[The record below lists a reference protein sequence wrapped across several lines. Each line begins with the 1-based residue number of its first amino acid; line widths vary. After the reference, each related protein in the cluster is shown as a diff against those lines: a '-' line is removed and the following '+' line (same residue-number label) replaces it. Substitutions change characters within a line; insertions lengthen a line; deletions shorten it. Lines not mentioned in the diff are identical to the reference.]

1 MSRFKLAFILS
12 TFLFISYS
20 QNDVDAIRYSRIGG
34 GGSAR
39 FISMGGAFGAVGADL
54 SCAAYNPAGLGVF
67 RKGELSFS
75 AGFRATNNS
84 ADIYKKTSSVFDL
97 NGNFNN
103 VGFAYAWKAA
113 NDPDSRHV
121 FSIVG
126 TQLQNF
132 NNSTSM
138 SGYTNSSSLGKDML
152 NLAVKYQSPGNNIT
166 GNLNSSYEGLGFNA
180 FLLDTANNNFF
191 SFEDPKRTVKQTR
204 SVVTAGRVNDWNLS
218 YAYSYKDKFYLGA
231 SLGLPQVSY
240 ESTTT
245 HTEEDDKDSMRV
257 TVNPANNSYSTTYVD
272 DLPVIY
278 NSRLGFKN
286 LVYTEYFK
294 TTGSG
299 VNLKL
304 GGIVRLNDLLRIG
317 LYYHTPTIY
326 SLSDTYY
333 NNLTVTFDKPGST
346 PDNAKDPPAG
356 GYYQYKI
363 ITPGKISA
371 NAAFIIKKL
380 AVIGIDYEITNY
392 RNAQLSGGANANS
405 FADANTALKTYYTT
419 GQNLRV
425 GAELNLNPL
434 MLRAGYNM
442 QGSPFGKVFVGDF
455 VRNTFSAGFGF
466 RTKNNFYFDFVVY
479 KTLSKENYYLFTT
492 LNTMSKIRYNSTT
505 LSATIGVK
513 F

>member
-1 MSRFKLAFILS
+1 MFRFKLAFVLS
-12 TFLFISYS
+12 SLAIFSYA
-20 QNDVDAIRYSRIGG
+20 QNDLDAIRYSRVGG

-54 SCAAYNPAGLGVF
+54 SSAAYNPAGLGLF
-67 RKGELSFS
+67 RKGELSFT
-75 AGFRATNNS
+75 AGLRATNNS
-84 ADIYKKTSSVFDL
+84 GNIYKKSSSVFDL

-103 VGFAYAWKAA
+103 FGFAYAWKAA
-113 NDPDSRHV
+113 NDADSRHV
-121 FSIVG
+121 LALVG

-132 NNSTSM
+132 NNSTRM
-138 SGYTNSSSLGKDML
+138 SGYTNSSSIAKDML
-152 NLAVKYQSPGNNIT
+152 NLASYYDLSANLT
-166 GNLNSSYEGLGFNA
+166 GNLNPSYEGLGYQA
-180 FLLDTANNNFF
+180 YLLDTANNQFF
-191 SFEDPKRTVKQTR
+191 SFLDPKRTVKQTR
-204 SVVTAGRVNDWNLS
+204 DIVTNGHVNDWNIS
-218 YAYSYKDKFYLGA
+218 YAYTYKDKFYLGG

-257 TVNPANNSYSTTYVD
+257 TLTSSSTFSDTYVD
-272 DLPVIY
+272 PIPYLNPGY
-278 NSRLGFKN
+278 ENRLGFKS

-299 VNLKL
+299 INLKL
-304 GGIVRLNDLLRIG
+304 GGIVRVNDLLRVG
-317 LYYHTPTIY
+317 LYYHTPTVY
-326 SLSDTYY
+326 SLADTYY
-333 NNLTVTFDKPGST
+333 NTMTVTFDKAGST
-346 PDNAKDPPAG
+346 PDTAKDPPAG
-356 GYYQYKI
+356 GYYKYKI

-371 NAAFIIKKL
+371 NAAFIIKKI

-392 RNAQLSGGANANS
+392 KNAQLSSANS
-405 FADANTALKTYYTT
+405 SDFAGVNSTIKTKYTN
-419 GQNLRV
+419 GQNLRI
-425 GAELNLNPL
+425 GGELNLSPL
-434 MLRAGYNM
+434 MLRVGYNM

-492 LNTMSKIRYNSTT
+492 LNTMSKVTYNSTT
-505 LSATIGVK
+505 LSATVGIK